1 MQNYVQGFS
10 LAIISMVGLG
20 VSTFLYKQ
28 STSAIGPVN
37 TTFFYYLFSFIIAT
51 VVWFFFREGETFEK
65 TKIIWPVLISIFL
78 YTSVLSFNFAV
89 KHLDVSIG
97 STIRSL
103 SFVVTVIFALIFYK
117 EQLHAK
123 DFVALGFAII
133 AILLFGLDLK
143 AFK

>member
-1 MQNYVQGFS
+1 MQNYVQGFTF
-10 LAIISMVGLG
+10 AIISMIGLG

-51 VVWFFFREGETFEK
+51 VVWLFFRETGTVDM
-65 TKIIWPVLISIFL
+65 TKIMWPFLIAVFL

-89 KHLDVSIG
+89 KYMDVSIG

-103 SFVVTVIFALIFYK
+103 SFVVTVVFALVFYK
-117 EQLHAK
+117 EQLHLK
-123 DFVALGFAII
+123 DFIALGFAIV

-143 AFK
+143 SIK